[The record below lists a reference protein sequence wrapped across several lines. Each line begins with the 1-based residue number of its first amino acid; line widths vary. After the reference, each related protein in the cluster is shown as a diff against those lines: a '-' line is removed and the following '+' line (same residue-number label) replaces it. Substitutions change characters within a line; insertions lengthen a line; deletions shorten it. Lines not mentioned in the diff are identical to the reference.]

1 MDTVLHYGTERSVH
15 LNLNNGSLFDEFGLP
30 RGDALTDPPEAI
42 EAALAAPLDF
52 PPLARCVTPSDR
64 VVLALDEGVPQ
75 VMAIVNTTISYL
87 LRTGIDLDAITILQ
101 TEADVQAGINEARQ
115 SWPAEWQERIHVVT
129 HDPNDRNQMAYLA
142 TTEEGETIFLN
153 RALTDADVVLP
164 IGCLRRESAE
174 YHGIHGS
181 LFPTFSTQQEI
192 VRYRSPDSLQPRSK
206 KKVVLDHE
214 VDEVAWL
221 LGVTFTIQIVPA
233 GGDRILHVL
242 AGEPSVIR
250 ARGRELY
257 REAWVDHAPRR
268 ASLVV
273 AAIEG
278 GSLQQT
284 WQNFGRAIAAA
295 LPLVEEEGA
304 IAICCDLTSEPGPGV
319 KYLADADTR
328 ENALRIIRKAR
339 PADTL
344 SALRLARAQEKTTV
358 YLLSQLDPALVEQLD
373 MAPIAQSDELLRLVH
388 RYPSCILLANAP
400 HAAVTVRKKE

>member
-1 MDTVLHYGTERSVH
+1 MDTVFHYGTERSLH
-15 LNLNNGSLFDEFGLP
+15 FEFENGSSPDAFGLP
-30 RGDALTDPPEAI
+30 RGDALADPAEAL
-42 EAALAAPLDF
+42 ERALAEPLDY
-52 PPLARCVTPSDR
+52 PPLARCITPSDR

-75 VMAIVNTTISYL
+75 VMAIVNTTISHL
-87 LRTGIDLDAITILQ
+87 LRVGMDLDGITILQ

-115 SWPAEWQERIHVVT
+115 SWPAEWQQRIHVVT
-129 HDPNDRNQMAYLA
+129 HDPNDRGQMAYLA
-142 TTEEGETIFLN
+142 TTDEGETIFLN
-153 RALTDADVVLP
+153 RVLTDADVVLP
-164 IGCLRRESAE
+164 IGCLRRESVE

-192 VRYRSPDSLQPRSK
+192 LRYRSPDSLQPRSK

-242 AGEPSVIR
+242 AGHPPAVR

-268 ASLVV
+268 AGLVV

-284 WQNFGRAIAAA
+284 WHNFGRALAAA
-295 LPLVEEEGA
+295 LRLVEKDGA
-304 IAICCDLTSEPGPGV
+304 IAICCDLTSEPGAGV
-319 KYLADADTR
+319 KHLAAADSR
-328 ENALRIIRKAR
+328 EDALRMIRKAR

-344 SALRLARAQEKTTV
+344 SAIRLARAQEKTTV
-358 YLLSQLDPALVEQLD
+358 YLLSQLDATLVEKLD

-388 RYPSCILLANAP
+388 NHPSCILLSNAP